1 MAKNTSLVL
10 LGYDD
15 EQITDKQISFVDFT
29 TNKIGGKPN
38 WPSSELSIP
47 PCPLCG
53 LIRPLILQIYAPLEN
68 SQFHRTF
75 YIFAC
80 MNSICSNQ
88 SKGWLCL
95 RIEHLEKIYE
105 RNGTSNKKKTQVNS
119 INITSWC
126 SGADDWGTDEFG
138 DDGDGF
144 DKSNINCS
152 NQMQLVAQQQ
162 PLDDNLNEQNGNM
175 VCNNIVM
182 AKNENRNMSDDE
194 DESNSTDDPIPMFN
208 NLQVID
214 DKNANCG
221 EQQGGAV
228 GLLNSP
234 SASAEIEGEE
244 SEMVCVDAPVAP
256 ERDLIAMLKQTRAIP
271 QDINNLVLKSY
282 FILVDEEKNVSIES
296 NSALSNDHI
305 RELLHK
311 YQGEEE
317 KQKANPSSPCN
328 LVTGGIVSMK
338 SDNDEKYE
346 KAIPVH
352 GDLMF
357 HNYLERIQENPGQ
370 ILRYSRDTLPLLIA
384 PLIEPIPKCQ
394 YCGNEL
400 LCEVQ
405 ILPTLISK
413 LQFVNGEPSPI
424 EFGNVLVFTCTKSCW
439 DTPDKMRF
447 EHIIIQ
453 KEI

>member
-1 MAKNTSLVL
+1 MAKNTSLVW

-15 EQITDKQISFVDFT
+15 EQITDKQIPFVDFT

-38 WPSSELSIP
+38 WPCSEISTP

-53 LIRPLILQIYAPLEN
+53 LIRPLVLQIYAPLEN

-80 MNSICSNQ
+80 MNSQCSNQ
-88 SKGWLCL
+88 SKGWLCI
-95 RIEHLEKIYE
+95 RTEHLEKILSD
-105 RNGTSNKKKTQVNS
+105 RNGALNKKKNQASS

-126 SGADDWGTDEFG
+126 NGADDWGDEFG
-138 DDGDGF
+138 DDDTF
-144 DKSNINCS
+144 DKNNISS
-152 NQMQLVAQQQ
+152 NQMQLVAQQP
-162 PLDDNLNEQNGNM
+162 PLDDNLNEQNGNT
-175 VCNNIVM
+175 VCNNMVL

-194 DESNSTDDPIPMFN
+194 DESNSMDDPIPMFN

-221 EQQGGAV
+221 EQQGGAM

-256 ERDLIAMLKQTRAIP
+256 ERDLIAMLKQTKAIP
-271 QDINNLVLKSY
+271 HDINNLILKSH
-282 FILVDEEKNVSIES
+282 FIAVDEEKKSSIDP
-296 NSALSNDHI
+296 NSTLTNDHI
-305 RELLHK
+305 LELLHK

-346 KAIPVH
+346 KTMPVH

-370 ILRYSRDTLPLLIA
+370 ILRYSRDTLPLLIS
-384 PLIEPIPKCQ
+384 PLVEALPKCQ
-394 YCGNEL
+394 YCGTEL
-400 LCEVQ
+400 LCEIQ

-413 LQFVNGEPSPI
+413 LQFVTGEPSPI

-439 DTPDKMRF
+439 DTPDKMRL
-447 EHIIIQ
+447 EHVIVQ